1 MNPSIPPAIDWP
13 LLIRAQA
20 TLASIPPRLRDAAEF
35 MPIAARQTLCR
46 IGEPVQHMFSV
57 IAGEVRL
64 LRRDRDGAEIVLQR
78 SRGGF
83 LAEASLAARF
93 YHCDVV
99 AAENGGV
106 LRFAAEVF
114 RESLSEDA
122 AFNAAWMSHLAREV
136 RKLRAQCERLSLRGA
151 AERVVHYLESEGSD
165 GAVVLTQS
173 RKAWAAELGLS
184 HEALYR
190 TLRRLQ
196 LDGTLSIDGER
207 IALRRRPG

>member
-1 MNPSIPPAIDWP
+1 METPLKSTIDWP
-13 LLIRAQA
+13 LLIRSQA
-20 TLASIPPRLRDAAEF
+20 TLASVPPGLRAAAEF
-35 MPIAARQTLCR
+35 VPITARQCLCR

-64 LRRDRDGAEIVLQR
+64 LRRDSNGAEFIVQR

-83 LAEASLAARF
+83 LAEASLAARV

-106 LRFAAEVF
+106 LRFPAAVF
-114 RESLSEDA
+114 RQSLRDDA
-122 AFNAAWMSHLAREV
+122 AFNDAWMNQLAREV
-136 RKLRAQCERLSLRGA
+136 RRLRAQCERLSLHGA
-151 AERVVHYLESEGSD
+151 AERIVHYLASEGSD
-165 GAVVLTQS
+165 GAVTLAQS

-207 IALRRRPG
+207 IALRRG